1 MLMGPGRW
9 GTSTP
14 SMGVPVTFS
23 DINNFS
29 VLVEVAFTSG
39 GFMPDLSFGTHFFQD
54 LVETDIFYL
63 ALFPEENRCFFNRKW
78 LDSQPNILEKLIPG
92 SAGYSKVIKICDLAE
107 ENLNLQAD
115 VVSQKVLCFR

>member
-1 MLMGPGRW
+1 
-9 GTSTP
+9 
-14 SMGVPVTFS
+14 
-23 DINNFS
+23 
-29 VLVEVAFTSG
+29 
-39 GFMPDLSFGTHFFQD
+39 MPDLSFGTHFFQD

-63 ALFPEENRCFFNRKW
+63 ALFPEESRCFFNRKW
-78 LDSQPNILEKLIPG
+78 LDSQPNILGKLIPA